1 MAAFNRYWAEEAL
14 GEPYVPQ
21 DYRWMKSTRRV
32 GMILGGVTCVLTTGA
47 LLGAAVY
54 HLVDPAPR
62 VSVSSYEFDLTA
74 AQLEASGVPAAN
86 KTADR
91 AATAHQADVASTTRP
106 KADSVPSAPAT
117 PAKPTSRP
125 ERLAVAPAA
134 APSRAVAPAAPAAQP
149 KVQIAASASVPVPAP
164 ASALADRGTPAQDK
178 RQPAKAL
185 DAATKPEADT
195 KIGLSKAAESKPT
208 DIASGE
214 KLGIREILPD
224 GIVMQNGRRVK
235 NGSALPNGEV
245 LMGTDASKGMV
256 ETDRR
261 VLVLTP

>member
-1 MAAFNRYWAEEAL
+1 MAEFNRYWAEEAL
-14 GEPYVPQ
+14 GEPYAPE
-21 DYRWMKSTRRV
+21 DYRWMKSTRRA

-62 VSVSSYEFDLTA
+62 VSVSSYEFDPA
-74 AQLEASGVPAAN
+74 SAQLDIAVVLSEN
-86 KTADR
+86 KSPDR
-91 AATAHQADVASTTRP
+91 AQASRPVDVASTARP
-106 KADSVPSAPAT
+106 KTDSGGNTPAA
-117 PAKPTSRP
+117 PAKPTARP
-125 ERLAVAPAA
+125 EQQAVGQAGAPRHTATPAA
-134 APSRAVAPAAPAAQP
+134 AAAQGKVQVATAAPA
-149 KVQIAASASVPVPAP
+149 PAP
-164 ASALADRGTPAQDK
+164 APIGADRGTPAQDR
-178 RQPAKAL
+178 RQLAKSPEVTA
-185 DAATKPEADT
+185 KPEADIR
-195 KIGLSKAAESKPT
+195 IGLSKAAESKPA

-224 GIVMQNGRRVK
+224 GIVMQNGRKVK